1 MDREEQRQMEAALAE
16 SRKLAYMS
24 ADERQAEEASFESH
38 EPELKKPNDLKKWK
52 HWAKEYGDMH
62 VRYTHP
68 RVYGNSYKPTS
79 KRLPLCT
86 SAREIGRQFGAG
98 VQLYLDLMCFYL
110 CICLLNGGLYA
121 YVTYRNVMSQGTAVW
136 EAGGARAFV
145 QKLPVLLLLT
155 TNGARLDCTD
165 YDCRLATTITAL
177 VDVLITLV
185 VLVRLPTRLRA
196 YVRRVAHRVDH
207 ARVTVADYS
216 LELKGLPPQ
225 ATWRGL
231 GLG

>member
-79 KRLPLCT
+79 KRLESGFP
-86 SAREIGRQFGAG
+86 
-98 VQLYLDLMCFYL
+98 
-110 CICLLNGGLYA
+110 
-121 YVTYRNVMSQGTAVW
+121 W
-136 EAGGARAFV
+136 
-145 QKLPVLLLLT
+145 
-155 TNGARLDCTD
+155 
-165 YDCRLATTITAL
+165 
-177 VDVLITLV
+177 
-185 VLVRLPTRLRA
+185 
-196 YVRRVAHRVDH
+196 
-207 ARVTVADYS
+207 
-216 LELKGLPPQ
+216 
-225 ATWRGL
+225 W
-231 GLG
+231 

>member
-1 MDREEQRQMEAALAE
+1 MSDDAGLNRINRQSTTDAIETAQEMSRTSYAQEEAMDREEQRQMEAALAE
-16 SRKLAYMS
+16 SRKLTYMS

-121 YVTYRNVMSQGTAVW
+121 YVTYRNVMSQGTAV
-136 EAGGARAFV
+136 AAAIIS
-145 QKLPVLLLLT
+145 
-155 TNGARLDCTD
+155 RLHTFAASSALFSAPLHDEQCTV
-165 YDCRLATTITAL
+165 CWL
-177 VDVLITLV
+177 
-185 VLVRLPTRLRA
+185 
-196 YVRRVAHRVDH
+196 
-207 ARVTVADYS
+207 
-216 LELKGLPPQ
+216 
-225 ATWRGL
+225 
-231 GLG
+231 